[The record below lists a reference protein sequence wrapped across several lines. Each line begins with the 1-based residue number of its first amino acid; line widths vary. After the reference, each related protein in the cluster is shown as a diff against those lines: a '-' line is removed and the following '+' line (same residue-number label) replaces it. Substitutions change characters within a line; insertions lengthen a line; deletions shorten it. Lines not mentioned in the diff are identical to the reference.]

1 MTYARSRLWLGIS
14 GVGASV
20 LLACATIATGWPARY
35 LPASPAVSLPVQLA
49 HVAGVLALQLLLFLP
64 LDYAGGAMVVPP
76 DMKRQTGWFGRWLRG
91 AAVLYL
97 VSLLGAGALLLAGR
111 AGGTGAAWLTGVA
124 GGVLLLALNGTLA
137 QLVAAFR
144 LEPADES
151 VRKAAVRAGVNAGMI
166 RLVSTD
172 EPAFTG
178 AWMGLDGRTLW
189 LPRQWAAH
197 LEPDELAAALARRAA
212 VRRVRWQG
220 ILLALGWNGLGLW
233 FALGAPG
240 GGATTAAEF
249 VTTAAWFTLWQFAGV
264 LLLPSLSRP
273 AVFEAD
279 AVAAVRVGADPT
291 YRAIARLDEWQE
303 GEPAR
308 AEGVEAIFH
317 PVPQLTER
325 VRRLQAGKAAE
336 PLGPGFY
343 HATRTM
349 LATGWAFGGSLGR
362 AVHCNLGRP
371 ALWVIYPSD

>member
-14 GVGASV
+14 GVGVSV
-20 LLACATIATGWPARY
+20 LLACATIATGWPAR
-35 LPASPAVSLPVQLA
+35 VLPVNPALPLAVHLA
-49 HVAGVLALQLLLFLP
+49 HVAGVFALQVLLFVP
-64 LDYAGGAMVVPP
+64 LDFVGGASVVPP
-76 DMKRQTGWFGRWLRG
+76 ALKRQGGWFGRWLRG
-91 AAVLYL
+91 AVVLYG
-97 VSLLGAGALLLAGR
+97 VALLGAAILMLAAR
-111 AGGTGAAWLTGVA
+111 AGGNGAAWLAGVA

-137 QLVAAFR
+137 RLVAALR
-144 LEPADES
+144 LEPADEV
-151 VRKAAVRAGVNAGMI
+151 VRKAAVRAGVNASEI
-166 RLVSTD
+166 RLVTTD

-178 AWMGLDGRTLW
+178 AWMGLDGRVLW
-189 LPRQWAAH
+189 LPRQWAAS

-212 VRRVRWQG
+212 VRRVRWRG
-220 ILLALGWNGLGLW
+220 VLLALGWNALGLW

-240 GGATTAAEF
+240 GGATTAAQF
-249 VTTAAWFTLWQFAGV
+249 ITSTAWFTLWQFAGV

-273 AVFEAD
+273 AVLEAD

-317 PVPQLTER
+317 PVPQLTDR
-325 VRRLQAGKAAE
+325 VRRLQEGKTAE

-349 LATGWAFGGSLGR
+349 LATGWAFGGTLGR

-371 ALWVIYPSD
+371 ALWVVYPSD